1 MTNKENKL
9 SQGTR
14 VWLRDGNGEKVY
26 GHIRAVNEST
36 QKCSVGA
43 DDGRIFRGI
52 HNTRVFLD
60 DRGRVFDINGVHD
73 MNEGVFSDAVDKVKN
88 FAKKFIKKVV
98 KMVSGKKFAV
108 DPDDESKI
116 VPAVTLENI
125 IVDLNDG
132 DIPGGVKGCGIHEV
146 VSGKTFGDT
155 KVFEERKSTEAQAK
169 AYVKYYAMKLKGMK
183 DEMNPEELNIVA
195 EQVFIDTLYDV
206 GAINESEQER
216 RIKDVYESRRI
227 KKALRERRINEAK
240 ESPTSQTE
248 NLDFPNIYGVQGLH
262 SYLIPYFEGYLRR
275 GNSNIENDPLWDY
288 DKVFLDGI
296 RKKKEANREVLTQ
309 EEIDDIKK
317 NNLLTSQ
324 NIAGGKNPGL
334 QTIPMI
340 WGLPGTGK
348 TGITKGIRLIIQ
360 DWIQKNKELFPPV
373 KVNGVEKERTYG
385 IIEMDLSQRTAESLS
400 VLTIAEKPSTYIDDE
415 GFEQKYDGLITQEAQ
430 SVPISTFPMFNFTEG
445 TKEQMLRKNDLANRG
460 NDRTGCGGILFF
472 DELSRARRDVLN
484 VCMKFFQTRELDGR
498 YRLGT
503 QWAMV
508 GAGNRIIDG
517 VKTDWDTAMYDRF
530 IHFNYVPDTD
540 ECVKFIRDQYEEAGE
555 DVPPEMELVLQSAS
569 TGNSRFLFGVIGDEN
584 VAMEN
589 AKKRHEHKQIAED
602 PLEKGTVR
610 PASIRN
616 FSDYGVWRN
625 VLIKSDI
632 YQDLYGKPALTNRST
647 EELKGGLLTDEE
659 FEEYV
664 EKVKELTNATRGFDA
679 AEFIAQGLRQY
690 RQFSESKFKAGLNNT
705 SLIKFFQKS
714 IYTIDRRLKGKTED
728 EYTDDEREAVTLYE
742 NGEFVEVSSENIPK
756 LYDMFF
762 DVENEKSKYHKNTHY
777 LLSNERSVLSFTPLS
792 EYLVKPIIDGL
803 EREVS
808 VGGGRTEKKTLP
820 FSGMHKI
827 VVGDEGDSKAK
838 EYSFSAD
845 TLGISSDNIQAA
857 AYTALV
863 AILKENGIKFKLDVS
878 KVDGVDP
885 FGKLKDQISDSVGKE
900 YSITDRFKNVASVE
914 NDKKLNDIDDVISPI
929 QWFNLVCLASSMS
942 NKQQASVFISDV
954 LSGIVSV
961 CLILGLAPSASILDS
976 EKLEKGQKSITKFA
990 DTKWALTPLMCVPT
1004 TYDDNY
1010 KNLWKEKERRKITEV
1025 PIPDMDARI
1034 ETGVIKGYL
1043 AGAILLNGIFGQN
1056 IKERDDFMQ
1065 HVTDGTIVEEV
1076 ISNILDA
1083 NIAVKE

>member
-88 FAKKFIKKVV
+88 FAKKFIKKLV
-98 KMVSGKKFAV
+98 KMVSGKKFAI
-108 DPDDESKI
+108 DPDDDGKI
-116 VPAVTLENI
+116 VPAVTFENI
-125 IVDLNDG
+125 IVDLSDG
-132 DIPGGVKGCGIHEV
+132 DIPGGVNGYGIHEA
-146 VSGKTFGDT
+146 VSGKTFGDAR
-155 KVFEERKSTEAQAK
+155 VFEEGKSTEAQAK

-195 EQVFIDTLYDV
+195 EQVFIDTLYDA

-216 RIKDVYESRRI
+216 RIKDIYESRRI

-240 ESPTSQTE
+240 ETPTTQTE
-248 NLDFPNIYGVQGLH
+248 NLDFPNIIGVQGLH
-262 SYLIPYFEGYLRR
+262 SYLIPYLEGYLRR

-288 DKVFLDGI
+288 DKVFLDDI
-296 RKKKEANREVLTQ
+296 RKKKEANGEVLTQ
-309 EEIDDIKK
+309 EEIDDIKR
-317 NNLLTSQ
+317 NNLLSSQ
-324 NIAGGKNPGL
+324 NIAGGKNAGL

-373 KVNGVEKERTYG
+373 KVDGVEKDRTYG
-385 IIEMDLSQRTAESLS
+385 IIEFDLSQSTAESLS
-400 VLTIAEKPSTYIDDE
+400 VLTIAEKPATYIDDE
-415 GFEQKYDGLITQEAQ
+415 GFEQKYDGLITQEAH
-430 SVPISTFPMFNFTEG
+430 SVPVSKFPMFNFMDG
-445 TKEQMLRKNDLANRG
+445 TKEQILRRNDIANRG
-460 NDRTGCGGILFF
+460 NERTGCGGILFF

-503 QWAMV
+503 QWAMI

-517 VKTDWDTAMYDRF
+517 VQTDWDTAMYDRF

-540 ECVKFIRDQYEEAGE
+540 ECVKFVRDQYESAGE
-555 DVPPEMELVLQSAS
+555 DVPPEMELVLQAAS
-569 TGNSRFLFGVIGDEN
+569 TGNNKFLLGVIGDEN
-584 VAMEN
+584 VAMDN
-589 AKKRHEHKQIAED
+589 AKKRHEYKQIADD
-602 PLEKGTVR
+602 PLDKGSVR
-610 PASIRN
+610 PASLRN

-690 RQFSESKFKAGLNNT
+690 RQFSESKFKAGLNNS
-705 SLIKFFQKS
+705 SLIEFFQKS
-714 IYTIDRRLKGKTED
+714 IYTIDRRLKGKSED
-728 EYTDDEREAVTLYE
+728 EYTDKDREAVTLYK
-742 NGEFVEVSSENIPK
+742 NGKFVEISGEKIPK
-756 LYDMFF
+756 IYDMFF
-762 DVENEKSKYHKNTHY
+762 DVENGKSQYHKDTHY

-808 VGGGRTEKKTLP
+808 VGGGKTEKRTLP

-827 VVGDEGDSKAK
+827 VVGEEGDSKSK

-863 AILKENGIKFKLDVS
+863 AILRENGIKFKLDVS

-885 FGKLKDQISDSVGKE
+885 FGKLKEQIADNVGKE
-900 YSITDRFKNVASVE
+900 YSVKDRFKNIASVE
-914 NDKKLNDIDDVISPI
+914 NGKKLNDIDDVISPI

-942 NKQQASVFISDV
+942 NKQQASVFISDF

-961 CLILGLAPSASILDS
+961 CLILGLAPSAAILDS
-976 EKLEKGQKSITKFA
+976 EKLEKGQKSITRFI
-990 DTKWALTPLMCVPT
+990 DTKWALTPLICVPT

-1010 KNLWKEKERRKITEV
+1010 EALRKEMQKREVTE
-1025 PIPDMDARI
+1025 ISISDMDERMD
-1034 ETGVIKGYL
+1034 TGIKKGYL
-1043 AGAILLNGIFGQN
+1043 AGAIILNGIFGQN
-1056 IKERDDFMQ
+1056 IKERDSFMQ
-1065 HVTDGTIVEEV
+1065 HVTDGAIVEEV